1 MYYIMTTQSPDS
13 QYFRDSQTQAEM
25 ELLATIVQTD
35 VAYPWN
41 PAQLESESY
50 LTAREEEF
58 ALSDSFSD
66 SDIAQK
72 SQVLFAQLEQVWLA
86 TALQKSLREKFARVP
101 QDFLVRIAQGVQ
113 NATVKY
119 QSLADQMV
127 ECVLDILPQWA
138 EEDLQVLARPLAY
151 AMREVD
157 SEGAE
162 LVMATRRP
170 WAQLSEIEQARVSLA
185 VARYA
190 ISQLAISD

>member
-1 MYYIMTTQSPDS
+1 MATQSADS
-13 QYFRDSQTQAEM
+13 EYFRDSQTQAQM

-50 LTAREEEF
+50 LTALEQEF

-66 SDIAQK
+66 SDIALK
-72 SQVLFAQLEQVWLA
+72 SQVLFSQLEQVWLT

-101 QDFLVRIAQGVQ
+101 QDFLASIAQSVQ

-151 AMREVD
+151 AMRDVD
-157 SEGAE
+157 SEGGE
-162 LVMATRRP
+162 LVMATKRP
-170 WAQLSEIEQARVSLA
+170 WDQLSEIEQARVSLA

-190 ISQLAISD
+190 ISQLEIAD

>member
-1 MYYIMTTQSPDS
+1 MATQSPDS
-13 QYFRDSQTQAEM
+13 QYFRDSLPQAQID
-25 ELLATIVQTD
+25 LLATIVQTD

-50 LTAREEEF
+50 LTALEEEF

-72 SQVLFAQLEQVWLA
+72 SQVLFAQLEQVWLT

-101 QDFLVRIAQGVQ
+101 QDFLARIAQSVQ

-157 SEGAE
+157 SEGAQ
-162 LVMATRRP
+162 LAMATKRP

>member
-1 MYYIMTTQSPDS
+1 MASQSPDS
-13 QYFRDSQTQAEM
+13 QYFRDSQTQAQM

-50 LTAREEEF
+50 LTALEQEF

-72 SQVLFAQLEQVWLA
+72 SQVLFAQLEQVWLT

-101 QDFLVRIAQGVQ
+101 QDFLARIAQSVQ

-151 AMREVD
+151 AMRDVD

-170 WAQLSEIEQARVSLA
+170 WAELSEIEQARVSLA
-185 VARYA
+185 AARYA

>member
-1 MYYIMTTQSPDS
+1 MATQSPDS
-13 QYFRDSQTQAEM
+13 QYFRDSQTQAQM

-50 LTAREEEF
+50 LTALEQEF

-66 SDIAQK
+66 SDIALK
-72 SQVLFAQLEQVWLA
+72 SQVLFSQLEQVWLT

-101 QDFLVRIAQGVQ
+101 QDFLASIAQSVQ
-113 NATVKY
+113 NATVKC

-151 AMREVD
+151 AMRDVD
-157 SEGAE
+157 SEGGE
-162 LVMATRRP
+162 LVMATKRP
-170 WAQLSEIEQARVSLA
+170 WIQLSEIEQARVSLA

-190 ISQLAISD
+190 ISQLEIAD

>member
-1 MYYIMTTQSPDS
+1 MATQSPDS
-13 QYFRDSQTQAEM
+13 QYFRDSQTQAQM

-50 LTAREEEF
+50 LTALEEEF

-72 SQVLFAQLEQVWLA
+72 SQVLFAQLEQVWLT

-101 QDFLVRIAQGVQ
+101 QDFLARIAQSVQ

-157 SEGAE
+157 SEGAQ
-162 LVMATRRP
+162 LAMAARRP

-190 ISQLAISD
+190 ISQSAISD

>member
-1 MYYIMTTQSPDS
+1 MATQSPDS
-13 QYFRDSQTQAEM
+13 LYFGDSQTQTEM
-25 ELLATIVQTD
+25 ELLTTIVQTD

-50 LTAREEEF
+50 LMGLEQEF

-86 TALQKSLREKFARVP
+86 TTLQKALCEKFARVP
-101 QDFLVRIAQGVQ
+101 QELLISIAQSVR
-113 NATVKY
+113 NATIKC

-127 ECVLDILPQWA
+127 ESVLDILPQWA

-151 AMREVD
+151 AMREADGDGV
-157 SEGAE
+157 E
-162 LVMATRRP
+162 LVMASRRP
-170 WAQLSEIEQARVSLA
+170 WTELSEIEQARVSLA

-190 ISQLAISD
+190 ISQLAVSD

>member
-1 MYYIMTTQSPDS
+1 MATQSPDS
-13 QYFRDSQTQAEM
+13 QYFRDSQTQAQM

-41 PAQLESESY
+41 PAQRESESY
-50 LTAREEEF
+50 LTALEEEF
-58 ALSDSFSD
+58 AISDSLSD

-72 SQVLFAQLEQVWLA
+72 SQVLFAQLEQVWLT

-101 QDFLVRIAQGVQ
+101 QDFLARIAQSVQ

-190 ISQLAISD
+190 ISQSAISD

>member
-1 MYYIMTTQSPDS
+1 MATQSPDS
-13 QYFRDSQTQAEM
+13 EYFRDSQTQAQM

-50 LTAREEEF
+50 LAALEQEF

-66 SDIAQK
+66 SDIALK
-72 SQVLFAQLEQVWLA
+72 SQALFSQLEQVWLT
-86 TALQKSLREKFARVP
+86 TALQKSLHEKFARVP
-101 QDFLVRIAQGVQ
+101 QDFLARIAQSVQ

-151 AMREVD
+151 AMRDVD
-157 SEGAE
+157 SEGGE
-162 LVMATRRP
+162 LVMATKRP

-190 ISQLAISD
+190 ISQLEMAD

>member
-1 MYYIMTTQSPDS
+1 MATQSPDS
-13 QYFRDSQTQAEM
+13 EYFRDSQTQAQM
-25 ELLATIVQTD
+25 ELLTTIVQTD

-50 LTAREEEF
+50 LSALEQEF

-66 SDIAQK
+66 SDIALK
-72 SQVLFAQLEQVWLA
+72 SQVLFSQLEQVWLT

-101 QDFLVRIAQGVQ
+101 QDFLARIAQSVQ

-151 AMREVD
+151 AMRDVD
-157 SEGAE
+157 SEGGE
-162 LVMATRRP
+162 LVMATKRP

-190 ISQLAISD
+190 ISQLEIAD

>member
-1 MYYIMTTQSPDS
+1 MATQSPDS
-13 QYFRDSQTQAEM
+13 QYFHDSQTQAEM

-50 LTAREEEF
+50 LADLDQEF
-58 ALSDSFSD
+58 ALFDSFSD

-86 TALQKSLREKFARVP
+86 TSLQKSLGEKFARVP
-101 QDFLVRIAQGVQ
+101 QDFLARIAQSVQ

-151 AMREVD
+151 AMRD
-157 SEGAE
+157 ADPEGVE
-162 LVMATRRP
+162 LVMATQRL
-170 WAQLSEIEQARVSLA
+170 WAELSEIEQARVSLA

-190 ISQLAISD
+190 ISQRRNF

>member
-1 MYYIMTTQSPDS
+1 MATQSPDS
-13 QYFRDSQTQAEM
+13 QYFGDSQTQAQM

-50 LTAREEEF
+50 LTALEEEF

-72 SQVLFAQLEQVWLA
+72 SQVLFAQLEQVWLT
-86 TALQKSLREKFARVP
+86 TALQKSLREKFAHVP
-101 QDFLVRIAQGVQ
+101 QDFLSRIAQSVQ

-157 SEGAE
+157 SEEAP
-162 LVMATRRP
+162 LVMAARRP

>member
-1 MYYIMTTQSPDS
+1 MATQSPDS
-13 QYFRDSQTQAEM
+13 QHFRDAQTQTQM

-50 LTAREEEF
+50 LSSLEQEF

-66 SDIAQK
+66 SDIAEK
-72 SQVLFAQLEQVWLA
+72 SQVLFAQLEQVWVA
-86 TALQKSLREKFARVP
+86 AALQKSLGDKFARVP
-101 QDFLVRIAQGVQ
+101 QDFLARIAKSVQ

-151 AMREVD
+151 AMREAD
-157 SEGAE
+157 SSGVEV
-162 LVMATRRP
+162 VMETRRP
-170 WAQLSEIEQARVSLA
+170 WAELSEIEQARVGLA

-190 ISQLAISD
+190 ISQLEISD

>member
-1 MYYIMTTQSPDS
+1 MATQSPDS
-13 QYFRDSQTQAEM
+13 QYFRDSQTQTQM

-50 LTAREEEF
+50 LSALEQEF
-58 ALSDSFSD
+58 TLLDSFTD
-66 SDIAQK
+66 SDIAEK
-72 SQVLFAQLEQVWLA
+72 SQVLFAQLEQVWLT
-86 TALQKSLREKFARVP
+86 TALQKSLGEKFARVP
-101 QDFLVRIAQGVQ
+101 QDFLARIAQSVQ

-151 AMREVD
+151 AMRD
-157 SEGAE
+157 ADPEGVE
-162 LVMATRRP
+162 LVMATQRL
-170 WAQLSEIEQARVSLA
+170 WAELSEIEQARVGLA

>member
-1 MYYIMTTQSPDS
+1 MATQSPDS
-13 QYFRDSQTQAEM
+13 QYFRDSQILAEM
-25 ELLATIVQTD
+25 ELLATIVEAD

-50 LTAREEEF
+50 LTDLEQEF
-58 ALSDSFSD
+58 ALCDCFSD

-72 SQVLFAQLEQVWLA
+72 SQVLFGQLEQVWLA
-86 TALQKSLREKFARVP
+86 TSLQKSLREKFDRVP
-101 QDFLVRIAQGVQ
+101 QDFLTRIAQSVQ

-151 AMREVD
+151 AMREADASGV
-157 SEGAE
+157 EV
-162 LVMATRRP
+162 VMETIRP
-170 WAQLSEIEQARVSLA
+170 WDELSEIQQARVGLA

-190 ISQLAISD
+190 IYQLEISD

>member
-1 MYYIMTTQSPDS
+1 MATQSPDS
-13 QYFRDSQTQAEM
+13 EYFRDPQTQAQM
-25 ELLATIVQTD
+25 ELLATIVQAD

-50 LTAREEEF
+50 LSAVEQEF

-66 SDIAQK
+66 SDIALK
-72 SQVLFAQLEQVWLA
+72 SQVLFSQLEQVWLT
-86 TALQKSLREKFARVP
+86 TALQKSLREKFTRVP
-101 QDFLVRIAQGVQ
+101 QAFLASIAQSVQ

-151 AMREVD
+151 AMRDVD
-157 SEGAE
+157 SEGVE
-162 LVMATRRP
+162 LVVATKRP

-190 ISQLAISD
+190 ISELAVSD

>member
-1 MYYIMTTQSPDS
+1 MATQSPDS
-13 QYFRDSQTQAEM
+13 EYFRDSQTQAQM

-50 LTAREEEF
+50 LAALEQEF
-58 ALSDSFSD
+58 ALSDSLSD
-66 SDIAQK
+66 SDIALK
-72 SQVLFAQLEQVWLA
+72 SQVLFSQLEQVWLT

-101 QDFLVRIAQGVQ
+101 QDFLASIAQSVQ

-151 AMREVD
+151 AMRDVD
-157 SEGAE
+157 SEGGE
-162 LVMATRRP
+162 LVMATKRP

-190 ISQLAISD
+190 ISQLEIVD

>member
-1 MYYIMTTQSPDS
+1 
-13 QYFRDSQTQAEM
+13 
-25 ELLATIVQTD
+25 
-35 VAYPWN
+35 
-41 PAQLESESY
+41 
-50 LTAREEEF
+50 
-58 ALSDSFSD
+58 
-66 SDIAQK
+66 
-72 SQVLFAQLEQVWLA
+72 
-86 TALQKSLREKFARVP
+86 
-101 QDFLVRIAQGVQ
+101 
-113 NATVKY
+113 
-119 QSLADQMV
+119 MV

-190 ISQLAISD
+190 ISQLAISE

>member
-1 MYYIMTTQSPDS
+1 MATQSPDS
-13 QYFRDSQTQAEM
+13 QYFGDSQTQAQM
-25 ELLATIVQTD
+25 DLLATIVQTD

-50 LTAREEEF
+50 LTALEQEF
-58 ALSDSFSD
+58 AISDSFSD

-72 SQVLFAQLEQVWLA
+72 SQVLFAQLEQVWLT

-101 QDFLVRIAQGVQ
+101 QDFLARIAQSVQ
-113 NATVKY
+113 HATVKY

>member
-1 MYYIMTTQSPDS
+1 MATHSTDS
-13 QYFRDSQTQAEM
+13 EYFRESQTQAQM

-50 LTAREEEF
+50 LTALEQEF

-66 SDIAQK
+66 SDIALK
-72 SQVLFAQLEQVWLA
+72 SQVLFSQLEQVWLT

-101 QDFLVRIAQGVQ
+101 QDFLASIAQSVQ

-151 AMREVD
+151 AMRDVD
-157 SEGAE
+157 SEGGE
-162 LVMATRRP
+162 LVMATKRP

-190 ISQLAISD
+190 ISQLEMAD

>member
-1 MYYIMTTQSPDS
+1 MATQSPDS
-13 QYFRDSQTQAEM
+13 QYFRDSLPQAQM

-50 LTAREEEF
+50 LTALEEEF

-72 SQVLFAQLEQVWLA
+72 SQVLFAQLEQVWLT

-101 QDFLVRIAQGVQ
+101 QDFLARIAQSVQ

-157 SEGAE
+157 SEGAQ
-162 LVMATRRP
+162 LAMATKRP

>member
-1 MYYIMTTQSPDS
+1 MATQSPDS

-50 LTAREEEF
+50 LTALEQEF

-72 SQVLFAQLEQVWLA
+72 SQVLFAQLEQVWLT

-101 QDFLVRIAQGVQ
+101 QDFLARIAQSVQ

-151 AMREVD
+151 AMRDVD
-157 SEGAE
+157 SEGAQ

>member
-1 MYYIMTTQSPDS
+1 MATQSPDS
-13 QYFRDSQTQAEM
+13 QYFRDSQTQAQM

-50 LTAREEEF
+50 LTALEEEF

-72 SQVLFAQLEQVWLA
+72 SQVLFAQLEQVWLT

-101 QDFLVRIAQGVQ
+101 QDFLTRIAQSVQ

-157 SEGAE
+157 SEGAQ
-162 LVMATRRP
+162 LVIAARRP

>member
-1 MYYIMTTQSPDS
+1 MI
-13 QYFRDSQTQAEM
+13 
-25 ELLATIVQTD
+25 
-35 VAYPWN
+35 
-41 PAQLESESY
+41 
-50 LTAREEEF
+50 
-58 ALSDSFSD
+58 DSFSD
-66 SDIAQK
+66 SDIAEK

-86 TALQKSLREKFARVP
+86 TTLQKSLREKFARVP
-101 QDFLVRIAQGVQ
+101 QDFLASIAQSVQ

-151 AMREVD
+151 AMRDADPSGV
-157 SEGAE
+157 E

-170 WAQLSEIEQARVSLA
+170 WAELSEIEQARVSLA

-190 ISQLAISD
+190 ISQLAISE

>member
-1 MYYIMTTQSPDS
+1 MATQSPDS
-13 QYFRDSQTQAEM
+13 QYFRDSQTQAQM
-25 ELLATIVQTD
+25 DILATIVQTD

-50 LTAREEEF
+50 LTALEEEF

-72 SQVLFAQLEQVWLA
+72 SQVLFAQLEQVWLT

-101 QDFLVRIAQGVQ
+101 QDFLTRIAQSVQ

-157 SEGAE
+157 SEGAQ
-162 LVMATRRP
+162 LVMAARKP

>member
-1 MYYIMTTQSPDS
+1 MATQSPDS

-50 LTAREEEF
+50 LTALEEEF

-72 SQVLFAQLEQVWLA
+72 SQVLFAQLEQVWLT

-101 QDFLVRIAQGVQ
+101 EDFLARIAQSVQ

-170 WAQLSEIEQARVSLA
+170 WIQLSEIEQARVSLA

-190 ISQLAISD
+190 ISQLAVSD

>member
-1 MYYIMTTQSPDS
+1 MATQSPDS

-50 LTAREEEF
+50 LTGLEEEF

-72 SQVLFAQLEQVWLA
+72 SQVLFAQLEQVWLT

-101 QDFLVRIAQGVQ
+101 QDFLARIAQSVQ

-157 SEGAE
+157 SEGAQ
-162 LVMATRRP
+162 LVMAAKRP

>member
-1 MYYIMTTQSPDS
+1 MATQSPDS
-13 QYFRDSQTQAEM
+13 EYFRDSQTQAQM

-41 PAQLESESY
+41 PAQVESESY
-50 LTAREEEF
+50 LAALEHEF
-58 ALSDSFSD
+58 ALFDSFSD
-66 SDIAQK
+66 SDIAEK

-86 TALQKSLREKFARVP
+86 TTLQKSLGEKFARVP
-101 QDFLVRIAQGVQ
+101 QDFLATIAQSVQ
-113 NATVKY
+113 NATAKY

-151 AMREVD
+151 AMRDVD
-157 SEGAE
+157 SEGTE
-162 LVMATRRP
+162 LVMATKRP

-190 ISQLAISD
+190 ISQLEIAD

>member
-1 MYYIMTTQSPDS
+1 MATQSTDS
-13 QYFRDSQTQAEM
+13 EYFRDSQTQAQM

-50 LTAREEEF
+50 LAALEQEF

-66 SDIAQK
+66 SDIALK
-72 SQVLFAQLEQVWLA
+72 SQVLFSQLEQVWLT
-86 TALQKSLREKFARVP
+86 TALHKSLREKFARVP
-101 QDFLVRIAQGVQ
+101 QDFLASIAQSVQ

-151 AMREVD
+151 AMRDVD
-157 SEGAE
+157 SEGGE
-162 LVMATRRP
+162 LVMATTRP

-190 ISQLAISD
+190 ISQLEMAD

>member
-1 MYYIMTTQSPDS
+1 MATQSPDS
-13 QYFRDSQTQAEM
+13 QYFRDSQTQAQM

-50 LTAREEEF
+50 LTALEEEF

-72 SQVLFAQLEQVWLA
+72 SQVLFGQLEQVWLT

-101 QDFLVRIAQGVQ
+101 QDFLARIAQSVQ

-157 SEGAE
+157 SEGAQ
-162 LVMATRRP
+162 LVMATKRP

>member
-1 MYYIMTTQSPDS
+1 MAPQSPDS
-13 QYFRDSQTQAEM
+13 EYFRDSQTQAQM

-50 LTAREEEF
+50 LAALEQEF

-66 SDIAQK
+66 SDIALK
-72 SQVLFAQLEQVWLA
+72 SQVLFSQLEQVWLT

-101 QDFLVRIAQGVQ
+101 QDFLATIAQSVQ

-151 AMREVD
+151 AMRDID
-157 SEGAE
+157 SEGVE
-162 LVMATRRP
+162 LVTETKRP

-190 ISQLAISD
+190 ISQLEIAD

>member
-1 MYYIMTTQSPDS
+1 MATQSPDS
-13 QYFRDSQTQAEM
+13 QYFRDSQTQAQID
-25 ELLATIVQTD
+25 LLATIVQTD

-50 LTAREEEF
+50 LTALEEEF

-72 SQVLFAQLEQVWLA
+72 SQVLFAQLEQVWLT

-101 QDFLVRIAQGVQ
+101 QDFLTRIAQSVQ

-157 SEGAE
+157 SEGAQ
-162 LVMATRRP
+162 LVMAARRP

-190 ISQLAISD
+190 ISQAISD

>member
-1 MYYIMTTQSPDS
+1 MATPSPDS

-50 LTAREEEF
+50 LTAKEQEF

-72 SQVLFAQLEQVWLA
+72 SQVLFAQLEQVWLT

-101 QDFLVRIAQGVQ
+101 QDFLARIAQSVQ

-157 SEGAE
+157 SEGAQ
-162 LVMATRRP
+162 LVMAAKRP

>member
-1 MYYIMTTQSPDS
+1 MATQSPDS
-13 QYFRDSQTQAEM
+13 QYFRDSLPQAEM

-50 LTAREEEF
+50 LTAREQEF

-72 SQVLFAQLEQVWLA
+72 SQVLFAQLEQVWL
-86 TALQKSLREKFARVP
+86 TTDLQKSLREKFARVP
-101 QDFLVRIAQGVQ
+101 QDFLTRIAQSVQ

-157 SEGAE
+157 SEGAQ
-162 LVMATRRP
+162 LVMAARP

>member
-1 MYYIMTTQSPDS
+1 MATQSPDS
-13 QYFRDSQTQAEM
+13 QYFGDSQTQAQM
-25 ELLATIVQTD
+25 ELLATIIQTD

-50 LTAREEEF
+50 LTALEQEF

-72 SQVLFAQLEQVWLA
+72 SQVLFAQLEQVWLT

-101 QDFLVRIAQGVQ
+101 QDFLTRIAQSVQ

-157 SEGAE
+157 SEGAQ
-162 LVMATRRP
+162 LVMATRKP